1 MTENGDER
9 LKKVSS
15 AAKNMSALV
24 DDLAKRA
31 RKNFKEKGAPEV
43 DGKFLKDSVSALK
56 ELFDLLGEYDSTQ
69 NNCDGVIIRIE
80 KDAEEWGK

>member
-1 MTENGDER
+1 MSESNDER

-31 RKNFKEKGAPEV
+31 RRNFKEKGSPEV

-56 ELFDLLGEYDSTQ
+56 ELFDLLGEYDGTQST
-69 NNCDGVIIRIE
+69 CDGVIIRIE
-80 KDAEEWGK
+80 KEAEEWGK